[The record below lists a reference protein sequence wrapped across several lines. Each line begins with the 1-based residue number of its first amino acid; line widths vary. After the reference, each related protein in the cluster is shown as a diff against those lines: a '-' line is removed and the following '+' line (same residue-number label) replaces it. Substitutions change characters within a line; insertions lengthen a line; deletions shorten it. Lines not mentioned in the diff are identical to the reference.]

1 MSAGLSA
8 VKIIGML
15 ILFSKRF
22 SHTDQI
28 AVPNFAA
35 GAMENWGLITYKEAG
50 LCYNPEFSTTAD
62 KSYIAVIIAHEL
74 AHQVKRQTQQWLSAI
89 LQ

>member
-1 MSAGLSA
+1 MT
-8 VKIIGML
+8 IIGKFT
-15 ILFSKRF
+15 LFSKRF
-22 SHTDQI
+22 SLHTDQI

-35 GAMENWGLITYKEAG
+35 GAMENWGLVTYKEAG

-74 AHQVKRQTQQWLSAI
+74 AHQVKRQTYRGLVQDYSI
-89 LQ
+89 PVR